1 MDRQTEQM
9 LKGQAEGFLS
19 KSRSFDTIQI
29 DSLAPFLSALNSSS
43 SDPFPCRLYK
53 RLRKNRKL
61 LLSKICNRSKN
72 IKLGCKKIDRFVLVN
87 DTESACSSSTLRK
100 SKQCDL

>member
-19 KSRSFDTIQI
+19 KSRSFDTIRI

-53 RLRKNRKL
+53 GNAKTANYYFQKYVIAQKMSNWGVKR
-61 LLSKICNRSKN
+61 
-72 IKLGCKKIDRFVLVN
+72 
-87 DTESACSSSTLRK
+87 
-100 SKQCDL
+100 